1 METRKGI
8 FYGVGVGPGDPELL
22 TVKALRTLERCPVI
36 AAPQTKSGE
45 MLALDIVRRA
55 AALEG
60 KTILPLFFTMARDKS
75 QQRAAHET
83 AADAIAA
90 HLTAGRDVAMLN
102 LGDVSIYATF
112 GYIMDILRERGYE
125 AVMIPGVPS
134 FCAAAARL
142 GLSLVSGETPLHIV
156 PGAAWDQGAD
166 ESREASAPG
175 AGGVDGTGPAGAGGD
190 GGGLRPAHGKTV
202 FQHGGRSG
210 GGGVFCHGHRKGAV
224 IMVHFVGAGPG
235 APDLITLRGAELVKQ
250 ADIIIYAGSLV
261 NPEILALAR
270 PDCRVYNSA
279 EMTLEQTLAV
289 MEGASDA
296 DIVRLHTG
304 DPCLYGAIR
313 EQMDALDKL
322 GIPWDDTP
330 GVSSF
335 CGAAAALGAEFT
347 LPGVSQSVIITRM
360 AGRTPVPERESLEQM
375 AQHGASM
382 AVFLSAGLLEEVQAS
397 LLRGAYTADTPAAIV
412 YKATWPE
419 ERIIR
424 CTVGTLAA
432 AGAEAGIRK
441 TAMILVGGFL
451 SGSYE
456 RSKLYDPAFTT
467 EYRRGIEP

>member
-156 PGAAWDQGAD
+156 PAGDPASLELPGTKVLMKAGKRLPQV
-166 ESREASAPG
+166 REAL
-175 AGGVDGTGPAGAGGD
+175 T
-190 GGGLRPAHGKTV
+190 
-202 FQHGGRSG
+202 
-210 GGGVFCHGHRKGAV
+210 
-224 IMVHFVGAGPG
+224 
-235 APDLITLRGAELVKQ
+235 
-250 ADIIIYAGSLV
+250 
-261 NPEILALAR
+261 AR
-270 PDCRVYNSA
+270 
-279 EMTLEQTLAV
+279 
-289 MEGASDA
+289 
-296 DIVRLHTG
+296 
-304 DPCLYGAIR
+304 
-313 EQMDALDKL
+313 
-322 GIPWDDTP
+322 
-330 GVSSF
+330 
-335 CGAAAALGAEFT
+335 
-347 LPGVSQSVIITRM
+347 
-360 AGRTPVPERESLEQM
+360 
-375 AQHGASM
+375 
-382 AVFLSAGLLEEVQAS
+382 GLLEQAAMVEDCGLPTEKLYS
-397 LLRGAYTADTPAAIV
+397 SMGD
-412 YKATWPE
+412 
-419 ERIIR
+419 
-424 CTVGTLAA
+424 
-432 AGAEAGIRK
+432 GAEAAGYFATVIVK
-441 TAMILVGGFL
+441 
-451 SGSYE
+451 E
-456 RSKLYDPAFTT
+456 Q
-467 EYRRGIEP
+467 

>member
-156 PGAAWDQGAD
+156 PAGDPASLELPGTKVLMKAGKRLPQV
-166 ESREASAPG
+166 REAL
-175 AGGVDGTGPAGAGGD
+175 T
-190 GGGLRPAHGKTV
+190 
-202 FQHGGRSG
+202 
-210 GGGVFCHGHRKGAV
+210 
-224 IMVHFVGAGPG
+224 
-235 APDLITLRGAELVKQ
+235 
-250 ADIIIYAGSLV
+250 
-261 NPEILALAR
+261 AR
-270 PDCRVYNSA
+270 
-279 EMTLEQTLAV
+279 
-289 MEGASDA
+289 
-296 DIVRLHTG
+296 
-304 DPCLYGAIR
+304 
-313 EQMDALDKL
+313 
-322 GIPWDDTP
+322 
-330 GVSSF
+330 
-335 CGAAAALGAEFT
+335 
-347 LPGVSQSVIITRM
+347 
-360 AGRTPVPERESLEQM
+360 
-375 AQHGASM
+375 
-382 AVFLSAGLLEEVQAS
+382 GLLEQAAMVEDCGLPTEKLYS
-397 LLRGAYTADTPAAIV
+397 SMGDV
-412 YKATWPE
+412 PE
-419 ERIIR
+419 
-424 CTVGTLAA
+424 A
-432 AGAEAGIRK
+432 AGYFATVIVKEQ
-441 TAMILVGGFL
+441 
-451 SGSYE
+451 
-456 RSKLYDPAFTT
+456 
-467 EYRRGIEP
+467 